1 MSPSRSS
8 ILITGAEGF
17 VGAYLINEL
26 KPLGIPIY
34 ATYIVPEGKRTD
46 LLPGEQWVYCD
57 LTKRQAVFDLVH
69 SIHPFFIYHLA
80 GISHVPTAESNR
92 QNALNVNV
100 GGTLHLLEAAA
111 DTGASPRMVLISS
124 GEVYGKIHE
133 EASGIHENFPLHPAN
148 FYAATKAAAEK
159 IAWPFFE
166 RGEISLMIFRP
177 FNHIGP
183 GQSPSFVVSDFARQ
197 IAKISLSL
205 TEPKVYVGDID
216 VYRDF
221 TDVRDI
227 TRGYRLVYERFTP
240 GGTFNLASGRVVA
253 IRDILQEL
261 AAFSNKSI
269 EIIQD
274 PERFRKAEVRKIQV
288 DVSRFNEATGWS
300 PVIPLKQTLRDVFE
314 YWIDRLSRDPS

>member
-1 MSPSRSS
+1 MSHSRSS

-26 KPLGIPIY
+26 KPLRIPIY
-34 ATYIVPEGKRTD
+34 ATYIVPERKRTD
-46 LLPGEQWVYCD
+46 LLPDEQWVYCD
-57 LTKRQAVFDLVH
+57 LTNRQAVFDLIH

-80 GISHVPTAESNR
+80 GISHVPMAEANR

-100 GGTLHLLEAAA
+100 GGTLNLLDAAA
-111 DTGASPRMVLISS
+111 DTGTSPRMVLISS
-124 GEVYGKIHE
+124 GDVYGKVHE
-133 EASGIHENFPLHPAN
+133 GKVGIREDFPLHPAN

-183 GQSPSFVVSDFARQ
+183 GQSTAFVVSDFACQ

-205 TEPKVYVGDID
+205 TEPRVYVGDID

-227 TRGYRLVYERFTP
+227 TRGYRLAYEKFIP
-240 GGTFNLASGRVVA
+240 GGIFNIASGRIVA
-253 IRDILQEL
+253 IRDILNEL
-261 AAFSNKSI
+261 IALSNKSI
-269 EIIQD
+269 GIVRD

-288 DVSRFNEATGWS
+288 DVSRFNDATGWS
-300 PVIPLKQTLRDVFE
+300 PVIPLKKTLRDVFE
-314 YWIDRLSRDPS
+314 DWITRLSRDPS